1 MRFEGETRSRFE
13 YRPDWLNDKLIN
25 LSGVSSTSGKISLGI
40 ERQRIDE

>member
-25 LSGVSSTSGKISLGI
+25 LSEFY
-40 ERQRIDE
+40 ERKNLFGDREATNR